1 MIFRTLLGERIKL
14 GQVWGGFAVGVHPHL
29 PFGLGIVQVE
39 VQWLT
44 DKITEYL
51 NLNLFPMSRSSK
63 NVSCRACCLWTVQT
77 IIVGLCWF
85 DFLGF
90 RFRFVAL
97 VHRNLGACVFHV
109 SDFHWFSEKGARV
122 GKFLSEVMHV
132 SWIIVP
138 GFSNEAHEYLNNWLN
153 WKSNFESCYVVD
165 LCHCIAVYSVISHI
179 RSAMHHTPQRAEDSC
194 RFGDPQQSKGLVS
207 KPT

>member
-1 MIFRTLLGERIKL
+1 M
-14 GQVWGGFAVGVHPHL
+14 
-29 PFGLGIVQVE
+29 
-39 VQWLT
+39 
-44 DKITEYL
+44 
-51 NLNLFPMSRSSK
+51 
-63 NVSCRACCLWTVQT
+63 
-77 IIVGLCWF
+77 
-85 DFLGF
+85 
-90 RFRFVAL
+90 
-97 VHRNLGACVFHV
+97 HRNLGACVFHV

-122 GKFLSEVMHV
+122 GKLLSEVMHV

-194 RFGDPQQSKGLVS
+194 SFGGAQQSKGLVS